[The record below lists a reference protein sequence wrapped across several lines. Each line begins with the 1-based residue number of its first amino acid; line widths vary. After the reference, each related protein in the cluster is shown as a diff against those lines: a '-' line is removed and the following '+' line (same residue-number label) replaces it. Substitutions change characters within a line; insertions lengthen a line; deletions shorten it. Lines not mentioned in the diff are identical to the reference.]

1 MVAVTAYSRID
12 GNDFEKTVPLS
23 QTGAGV
29 TPINLKLDDGD
40 VAAKIMQ
47 LQVSSG
53 VQLSERFLR
62 LDRQDWERAMTRIH
76 QALNTRAVALS
87 IANPAV
93 VTLATHGFAAN
104 QPFRFSTTGT
114 LPTGVSAGTTY
125 YVSAV
130 GGPPA
135 GTFQFS
141 TVPGGPSVI
150 TTGSQVVTHSVY
162 PV

>member
-1 MVAVTAYSRID
+1 MAAVTAYSKI
-12 GNDFEKTVPLS
+12 GNNDFEKAVPLG

-29 TPINLKLDDGD
+29 TPINLRLDDGD
-40 VAAKIMQ
+40 VAARLMQ
-47 LQVSSG
+47 LQVSAS

-62 LDRQDWERAMTRIH
+62 LDRQDWERALIRV
-76 QALNTRAVALS
+76 QQQLNLRTVTIS
-87 IANPAV
+87 IASPAV
-93 VTLATHGFAAN
+93 VTLATHGWVAN
-104 QPFRFSTTGT
+104 QPFRFFTTIA
-114 LPTGVSAGTTY
+114 LPTGVVMGTTY

-141 TVPGGPSVI
+141 TVPGGASVI
-150 TTGSQVVTHSVY
+150 TTGTQSGTHSVY